1 LGHPLSFYA
10 VGVGVGE
17 AAAPPPSGLAAG
29 VLLGLIDEEGTGDC
43 AAGPSILLPLTA
55 GDDEG
60 TVLVFGS
67 IVGLGVAEADLS
79 DTVGSLTIPGL
90 GVMPGVDDGTDDG
103 VDDGVVEGL
112 AGAFEAAFFLS
123 AISFKN
129 SGWS

>member
-1 LGHPLSFYA
+1 M
-10 VGVGVGE
+10 
-17 AAAPPPSGLAAG
+17 
-29 VLLGLIDEEGTGDC
+29 LLGLIDEVGTGDC
-43 AAGPSILLPLTA
+43 AAGASVLLPLTA

-67 IVGLGVAEADLS
+67 IVGLGVAEAGLS
-79 DTVGSLTIPGL
+79 DTVGSLTAPGL

-103 VDDGVVEGL
+103 DDDGIVEGVVDGVIEGVIEGVVEGL
-112 AGAFEAAFFLS
+112 AVDFEALFFLS